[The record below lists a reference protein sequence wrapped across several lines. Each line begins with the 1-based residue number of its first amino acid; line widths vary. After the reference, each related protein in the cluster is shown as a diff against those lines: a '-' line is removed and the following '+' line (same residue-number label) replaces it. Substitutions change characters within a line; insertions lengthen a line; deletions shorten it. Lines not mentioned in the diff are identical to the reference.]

1 MELSAQNKKP
11 LYVLKFVLKSDN
23 LLVTAAVAL
32 LTGEGAPPDEL
43 REAGEPPD
51 GVEDAA
57 GGVVFRARKE

>member
-1 MELSAQNKKP
+1 MVVHPDHPIIKEG
-11 LYVLKFVLKSDN
+11 FVVKSDN